1 MRLQKASRYA
11 LYAATE
17 LARDPNRQL
26 SAAEIAAIYDISL
39 NHLAK
44 ILRELGRAGMVEA
57 VRGVG
62 GGYRFIANPK
72 RTSLYDIIELFE
84 EPAGEVSN
92 SGLGGAK
99 TPVGKSLIAVTT
111 EIDLIAEATLRSISL
126 ATLLRDAE
134 AA

>member
-92 SGLGGAK
+92 SGLEGAK
-99 TPVGKSLIAVTT
+99 TSVGKSLIAVTT